1 MSARSKLFARLPS
14 IAAVMASWFLI
25 DQISKWIILE
35 QVMQPP
41 RMINVTPFFNLTL
54 NFNTGVSFGFFKET
68 LADWPGV
75 MTAAKGLIVVGLVV
89 WAALTTNRIERI
101 GLAMIAGGA
110 LGNAID
116 RWRQG
121 AVTDFLDFHWANWH
135 WPTFNMA
142 DVAIVV
148 GAALMM
154 LCAFIPSQG
163 LSTTQGKLAPQPS
176 RDP

>member
-1 MSARSKLFARLPS
+1 MMRDALVRLPAVLLVVL
-14 IAAVMASWFLI
+14 AAFAV
-25 DQISKWIILE
+25 DQISKWVILAH
-35 QVMQPP
+35 VMQPP
-41 RMINVTPFFNLTL
+41 RMIEITSFFNLTL

-68 LADWPGV
+68 LADWPGIFTGMKV
-75 MTAAKGLIVVGLVV
+75 AIAIGLITWSTVTSLR
-89 WAALTTNRIERI
+89 LEQI
-101 GLAMIAGGA
+101 GLQLIAGGA
-110 LGNAID
+110 LGNAFD
-116 RWRQG
+116 RWQQG
-121 AVTDFLDFHWANWH
+121 AVTDFLDFHWGAWH